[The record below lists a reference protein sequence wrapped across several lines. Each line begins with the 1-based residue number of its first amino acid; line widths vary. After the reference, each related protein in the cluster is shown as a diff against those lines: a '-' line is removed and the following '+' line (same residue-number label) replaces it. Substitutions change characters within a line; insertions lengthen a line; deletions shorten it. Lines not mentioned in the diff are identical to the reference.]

1 MWATQV
7 AGGDE
12 PPSVLSDNLQGLAL
26 KVRPFLVSG
35 GLAADS
41 RIELLKGHKLVS
53 QSVALSRRFPL
64 RWKAA
69 RFRFVIKRAGA
80 VGQGEGLTG
89 IQCVC

>member
-41 RIELLKGHKLVS
+41 RTNCSKVTNWYRKVLRSQDGSLYGGKRLVS
-53 QSVALSRRFPL
+53 VSLSNGRGR
-64 RWKAA
+64 
-69 RFRFVIKRAGA
+69 
-80 VGQGEGLTG
+80 
-89 IQCVC
+89 